1 MAWKQLHKCQK
12 TETYSDSEQ
21 LDPNQQQEGERL
33 RRQQFLQEQQIRQ
46 GGKSTPSVG
55 DRNPAPDIRASR
67 AFSAPG
73 QYPPN
78 QFAAYAIVA
87 FQALAT
93 DANEMARYKSICKG
107 FLAAIPAAASLRK
120 AGIPFSEQM
129 VTIWP
134 LVSAPLAAT
143 LNATSASNNSNC
155 QQVVASTNLLVAHDA
170 IHKAS
175 KLSRNISFNG
185 RGPYLIA
192 WAPATSF
199 GKSDAAVLVLDL
211 SNVTTND
218 GAVAVFQEWSDK
230 IEQNPN
236 LWKGGWNL
244 NSLRITLRLWADR
257 WGKDVLAILSPAAK

>member
-1 MAWKQLHKCQK
+1 M
-12 TETYSDSEQ
+12 
-21 LDPNQQQEGERL
+21 
-33 RRQQFLQEQQIRQ
+33 RQQNLKELQIRQGPIRQ
-46 GGKSTPSVG
+46 GGKSTPSAG

-67 AFSAPG
+67 AFSGPG

-93 DANEMARYKSICKG
+93 DANEMARYESICKG

-134 LVSAPLAAT
+134 LVSASLAAT
-143 LNATSASNNSNC
+143 LNTASATNNSNC
-155 QQVVASTNLLVAHDA
+155 QRIVASTNLLLSHDA

-175 KLSRNISFNG
+175 KLSRNISFKG

-192 WAPATSF
+192 WAPAKSF
-199 GKSDAAVLVLDL
+199 GKPDAAVLVLDL

-257 WGKDVLAILSPAAK
+257 WGKDVLAILSPTAK